1 MATIAHAANT
11 TPEPKMERAL
21 AKAFIRMFGVEV
33 LLSCIPHAANVACDV
48 ATVYIMQLILVYL
61 ASPDSFDS
69 FTPGG
74 LIAATAL
81 GYFGIMVTIISRNS

>member
-1 MATIAHAANT
+1 MTTIANAAKAYL
-11 TPEPKMERAL
+11 EPKTERAL

-33 LLSCIPHAANVACDV
+33 FLACIPHAVNVACDV
-48 ATVYIMQLILVYL
+48 ATVYIMQRILVYL
-61 ASPDSFDS
+61 ASPDSYDS

-81 GYFGIMVTIISRNS
+81 GFFGIMVTMLLRY